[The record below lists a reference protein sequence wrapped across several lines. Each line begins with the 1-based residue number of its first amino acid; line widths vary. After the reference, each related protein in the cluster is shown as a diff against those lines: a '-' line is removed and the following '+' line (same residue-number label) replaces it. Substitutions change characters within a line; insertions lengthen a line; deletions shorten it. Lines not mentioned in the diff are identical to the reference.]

1 MTVLTKIMERLG
13 VRQADAETK
22 YAGFVSDT
30 ATGCNIDDAR
40 LFSAITAAGKTLEQF
55 VADVS
60 RIERR
65 EGAKLKLEEA
75 KKLKPACEAACKV
88 TGEAMN
94 AVNDVRA
101 KAQQAIGD
109 AIREADAKSEI
120 SNSLQRQIRD
130 LERQASED
138 LQATADPGLQAE
150 IDQLEAR
157 CRDARYEG
165 NSINVRCDPNESAK
179 RRMELGEEEHR
190 LLERIE
196 ELKRQQLAG

>member
-1 MTVLTKIMERLG
+1 MKCSFMPG
-13 VRQADAETK
+13 
-22 YAGFVSDT
+22 
-30 ATGCNIDDAR
+30 
-40 LFSAITAAGKTLEQF
+40 ITAAGKTMEQF

-75 KKLKPACEAACKV
+75 KKLKPACEAL
-88 TGEAMN
+88 
-94 AVNDVRA
+94 VRA
-101 KAQQAIGD
+101 TVEAVANVD
-109 AIREADAKSEI
+109 VIREKARKLADDALRIASEKSDASGAI
-120 SNSLQRQIRD
+120 QRQIAE

-165 NSINVRCDPNESAK
+165 NSINAMCDPNESAK